1 MPVSRA
7 FVAVRVPAALG
18 KLSDAM
24 RPLWPTQGVSWVR
37 PENLHLT
44 LRFLGAAEDTQIA
57 ALREGLTAVAAR
69 HEAFTATVERS
80 GCFPN
85 RRRPKV
91 IWAGV
96 ADAAGRLGALQ
107 RNVEEVVCAAGWE
120 PEERDFRPHVTLGRV
135 RARVR
140 APRSEQSGEL
150 PRLQVPVK
158 AVELIESI
166 LKPTGAEYR
175 TLHRA
180 VLTS

>member
-7 FVAVRVPAALG
+7 FVAIRVPAVLG

-37 PENLHLT
+37 AENLHLT
-44 LRFLGAAEDTQIA
+44 LRFLGAAEDGQIDV
-57 ALREGLTAVAAR
+57 LRQGLTAVAER
-69 HEAFTATVERS
+69 HEGFTATTGQN

-96 ADAAGRLGALQ
+96 ADADGRLGALQ
-107 RNVEEVVCAAGWE
+107 RDVEEVVCAAGWE
-120 PEERDFRPHVTLGRV
+120 PEERTFRPHVTLGRV
-135 RARVR
+135 RAEVR
-140 APRSEQSGEL
+140 PPRSKWSGEL
-150 PRLQVPVK
+150 PLLQVPVE

-180 VLTS
+180 VLTF